1 MLKLDAIQTALRDL
15 PGNGRN
21 TEYGGLDAYI
31 YKPEVSEGLPED
43 WESADILVAEL
54 YNDYHCKEG
63 GISAFLNSNRSVLY
77 IPIEEKNKNTRLSD
91 CNVVAENG
99 NYAVLFNST
108 KND

>member
-1 MLKLDAIQTALRDL
+1 MLKLSEIQTALRDL
-15 PGNGRN
+15 PGDGRN
-21 TEYGGLDAYI
+21 TQYGGFDAYI

-43 WESADILVAEL
+43 WEQADILVAEL

-99 NYAVLFNST
+99 NYAVLFNSIE
-108 KND
+108 ND